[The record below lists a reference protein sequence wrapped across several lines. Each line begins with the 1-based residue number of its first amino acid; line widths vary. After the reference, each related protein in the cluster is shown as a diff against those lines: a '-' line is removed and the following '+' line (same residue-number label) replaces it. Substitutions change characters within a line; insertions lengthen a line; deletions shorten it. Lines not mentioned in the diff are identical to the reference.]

1 MHSKRGLC
9 FCATLVG
16 ALAASAGAID
26 AADLPRPVAHWKFAG
41 TAEDSG
47 ADHLST
53 SAIGVDFVDDGML
66 FPKAGLFK
74 GHGEHLAVDAG
85 RTLDFGAGDFSAAL
99 WVRTD
104 GGIDD
109 SGDLLSQFDHDKRT
123 GWTLSLRSNAGVT
136 NSQVDVRQLQF
147 GIDNGTE
154 PVFTDEGRPG
164 NSLYGFSM
172 AVLDGNLY
180 VGTCEPRSEE
190 KGRVYRYSRPTMDLP
205 PRWIDCGAP
214 DEANSIS
221 SMAVY
226 EGQLY
231 VGSAKYRL
239 GGSSLPEAEN
249 LQPGGKIFRMKKPGE
264 WEFCGRLEG
273 AEAVGGMVVFGGQLY
288 ATSLYAPAGFFRYE
302 GNTEWTRLE
311 SPEGKR
317 TQAMTVFDGALWAT
331 SYDNGHIY
339 RFDGK
344 RWSDLG
350 PLEANTQNYSFA
362 AYRGQ
367 LYVGSWPSGKVY
379 RWAGEGRWEDTGR
392 LGQELEVMGMLVHNG
407 SLYAGTLPLAELY
420 RFDGDGKW
428 SRLRQLDETPDV
440 KYRRVWTAATFQGKS
455 FWTTLPSGHIHSLQA
470 GTATSWDSAFP
481 TGWQHISAVR
491 AKDRLR
497 LYVGGRQVSESDA
510 FNPARMRLTNS
521 ASFTIGRGPGASFR
535 GRMADVRVYREALT
549 PEQVGELA
557 KRP

>member
-1 MHSKRGLC
+1 MTSKH
-9 FCATLVG
+9 CALFYRMLVVAFAG
-16 ALAASAGAID
+16 SAGVAV
-26 AADLPRPVAHWKFAG
+26 AADLPRPVAHWKLAG
-41 TAEDSG
+41 TAQDSG
-47 ADHLST
+47 DGHLST
-53 SAIGVDFVDDGML
+53 SAEGVEFVDGGEN
-66 FPKAGLFK
+66 FPKAALFK
-74 GHGEHLAVDAG
+74 GRGEHLAVEAG
-85 RTLDFGAGDFSAAL
+85 KTLDFGSGDFSASL
-99 WVRTD
+99 WVKTD
-104 GGIDD
+104 GKTDD
-109 SGDLLSQFDHDKRT
+109 AGDLLSQFDPATRT
-123 GWTLSLRSNAGVT
+123 GWSLSLRSNAGVT
-136 NSQVDVRQLQF
+136 NSQVNLRQLQF
-147 GIDNGTE
+147 GIDSGTD
-154 PVFTDEGRPG
+154 PIFTDEGRPG

-180 VGTCEPRSEE
+180 VGTCEPRSGE
-190 KGRVYRYSRPTMDLP
+190 KGRVYRYSRPERDAAAK
-205 PRWIDCGAP
+205 WIDCGAP

-249 LQPGGKIFRMKKPGE
+249 VRPGGKIFRLKKSGE
-264 WEFCGRLEG
+264 WEPCGELAG
-273 AEAVGGMVVFGGQLY
+273 AEAVGGMVVFGGKLY

-302 GNTEWTRLE
+302 GDTKWTRLE
-311 SPEGKR
+311 NPDGKR

-344 RWSDLG
+344 AWSDLG

-362 AYRGQ
+362 AYRGK

-379 RWAGEGRWEDTGR
+379 RWAGENRWEDTGR

-455 FWTTLPSGHIHSLQA
+455 FWTTLPSGHIHSMQT
-470 GTATSWDSAFP
+470 GVATSWDSAFP
-481 TGWQHISAVR
+481 AGWQHVVAVR

-497 LYVGGRQVSESDA
+497 LYVGGRLVSESEAFDA
-510 FNPARMRLTNS
+510 GRMRLTNS
-521 ASFTIGRGPGASFR
+521 APLTIGRGPGAAFR
-535 GRMADVRVYREALT
+535 GKMADVRLYKQALT
-549 PEQVGELA
+549 AEQVEELA
-557 KRP
+557 KK